1 MSATPRVVLVDL
13 EHWDAF
19 ASFAPSLRRRGVEVV
34 RIASPRG
41 QRHAALAR
49 VVDRL
54 VFGRPGPTVDA
65 HTSTAAAV
73 RRVIGVPTVDVLGPE
88 DDIECLRE
96 SVTWSGHPVAA
107 RVPDPCHV
115 RLLFDKLAMTRF
127 ADTIP
132 VPTPRTWEK
141 APAGVLP
148 LVVKGLSGAGGQA
161 VRIARTARGVEAA
174 VAELAP
180 VVSRGLF
187 YQELSEGVLTNV
199 GGVAD
204 RGRIVV
210 SCCYRAI
217 PADDD
222 PLGPP
227 EVVELVECSAITDSL
242 APLLEA
248 LSYSGMF
255 CIDYIVRP
263 DGSAALID
271 FNPRIF
277 GGWLALQTA
286 GVDLLGAY
294 LSLLGLAPTPPPAT
308 PAIGVRRDVRLVP
321 RSGARTWR
329 EWGARA
335 LHSVRQ
341 FQRVTP
347 VTGAGFSVAMGLRA
361 LRVSARDAVVLA
373 RRSTSAAGR

>member
-1 MSATPRVVLVDL
+1 MTASPRVVLVDL
-13 EHWDAF
+13 DHWDAF
-19 ASFAPSLRRRGVEVV
+19 ASFAPSLRRRGVRVV
-34 RIASPRG
+34 RIAGPRG
-41 QRHAALAR
+41 RRHPALAR
-49 VVDRL
+49 VVDRM

-65 HTSTAAAV
+65 RTSAADAV
-73 RRVIGVPTVDVLGPE
+73 RLVIGAPTVDVLGAE
-88 DDIECLRE
+88 GDIETLRE
-96 SVTWSGHPVAA
+96 TVPWSEHPVAA
-107 RVPDPCHV
+107 RVPDPAHV

-132 VPTPRTWEK
+132 VPTPRTWEQ
-141 APAGVLP
+141 APGDVLP

-161 VRIARTARGVEAA
+161 VRIARTSRGVEAA
-174 VAELAP
+174 VSELAP

-187 YQELSEGVLTNV
+187 YQELCEGVLTNV

-204 RGRIVV
+204 RGRIVT

-294 LSLLGLAPTPPPAT
+294 LSLLGLAPTPPPT
-308 PAIGVRRDVRLVP
+308 PPSIGVRRDVRLIP

-329 EWGARA
+329 EWGARM

-347 VTGAGFSVAMGLRA
+347 VTGAGFGAAMGLRA
-361 LRVSARDAVVLA
+361 LRVSARDAAVLG
-373 RRSTSAAGR
+373 RRTSSGRR